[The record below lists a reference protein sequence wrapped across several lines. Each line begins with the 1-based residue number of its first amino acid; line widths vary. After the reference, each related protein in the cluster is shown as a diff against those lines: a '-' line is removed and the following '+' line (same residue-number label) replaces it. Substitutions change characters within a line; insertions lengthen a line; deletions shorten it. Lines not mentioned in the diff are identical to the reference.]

1 MIAATEVKI
10 VKRVMSKN
18 GKPLGFLGRMLRHS
32 KHLLCLLLCGIYFSE
47 LAHALNLRP
56 VSFCNLLAA
65 SLTPQGAFNG
75 QDRGQYLLWC
85 QFTVKASGN
94 YPANGDTL
102 DLSVIAPA
110 GCGQPP
116 VPGTVNIQ
124 SNPLSG
130 SVHSGFTYTYIQGTT
145 QKNGKMQVLQ
155 ANGANN
161 TLQDIGASNPYPAAV
176 SGDNIVGSC
185 AFVYAQ

>member
-1 MIAATEVKI
+1 MIATTEVKI
-10 VKRVMSKN
+10 LKRVPARN
-18 GKPLGFLGRMLRHS
+18 GKPLGLLGRMLRRL
-32 KHLLCLLLCGIYFSE
+32 KHPLALLLAGLLLSE
-47 LAHALNLRP
+47 LAQALNLRP
-56 VSFCNLLAA
+56 RMSMGLLVANL
-65 SLTPQGAFNG
+65 STQGAFTG
-75 QDRGQYLLWC
+75 QDRGQQLVWV
-85 QFTVKASGN
+85 QFTIKASGN

-102 DLSVIAPA
+102 DLSTIAPA
-110 GCGQPP
+110 GCGLPP
-116 VPGTVNIQ
+116 VPGTVSIQ

-161 TLQDIGASNPYPAAV
+161 TLQDIGASNPYPALV

-185 AFVYAQ
+185 AFVYGN